1 MEFKP
6 FSLAE
11 AMNNAQGLA
20 MNKYKMDELA
30 NMMQAKQGL
39 QQAVSAGTPDA
50 MDLYRKQFPVQ
61 AREWD
66 AGNLQLSG
74 AKLKQATDRAEY
86 IGQLAAGVSDEQSYQ
101 SALSEAKRV
110 GIPVDNAPQNY
121 DPRWVQQTIQQAL
134 TVKDRLAMMAKENHA
149 PMEVYDPNSPT
160 GTRLVSR
167 KDALGKPGKPPS
179 GFSIEMDPETGK
191 VVRVAQ
197 GRGAGQ
203 GGMGKRAE
211 GETQDR
217 ILKGGDTMGQLK
229 SIQKLYRPEFQQIGN
244 KWGNYL
250 TAWKDKAGV
259 NLDDSER
266 KNLQDFTQYRAEA
279 AQLFS
284 LTLKDL
290 SGVAVN
296 PTEFE
301 RAKSWLPNPG
311 SGIFDGDSPTE
322 LEAKRQRF
330 EDFTRRAL
338 IKYNY
343 INKNGLSKNDI
354 DVDDIPALVSKRGD
368 ELEAQLKSRGVTGED
383 LKRQVKTLLSDEFGF
398 GLMQ

>member
-1 MEFKP
+1 MEFKY
-6 FSLAE
+6 FNLAE
-11 AMNNAQGLA
+11 AMSNAQNLA
-20 MNKYKMDELA
+20 MNKQQMDELA
-30 NMMQAKQGL
+30 NMMQAKEGL
-39 QQAVSAGTPDA
+39 RQAVSSGTPES
-50 MDLYRKQFPVQ
+50 MDLYRRQFPVE
-61 AREWD
+61 ARQWD
-66 AGNLQLSG
+66 AGSLQLNS
-74 AKLKQATDRAEY
+74 AQLINALDRAEY
-86 IGQLAAGVSDEQSYQ
+86 VGQLASGVSDEASYQ
-101 SALSEAKRV
+101 DALAKAKSA
-110 GIPVDNAPQNY
+110 GISVDQAPRNY
-121 DPRWVQQTIQQAL
+121 DPRWVQQTVQQAL
-134 TVKDRLAMMAKENHA
+134 TVKDRLAMMAKEDHA
-149 PMEVYDPNSPT
+149 PMEIYDPKSPT

-167 KDALGKPGKPPS
+167 KEALGQPGKPPS

-244 KWGNYL
+244 KWGNYM
-250 TAWKDKAGV
+250 TAWKDKVGMS
-259 NLDDSER
+259 LDDSER

-279 AQLFS
+279 YQLFS

-311 SGIFDGDSPTE
+311 TGIFDGDSPTE

-343 INKNGLSKNDI
+343 INKKGLSKNDI
-354 DVDDIPALVSKRGD
+354 DVDDIPSLVSKRGD
-368 ELEAQLKSRGVTGED
+368 ELAAQLKSRGVTGED

>member
-6 FSLAE
+6 FNLAE
-11 AMNNAQGLA
+11 AYGNAQNLA
-20 MNKYKMDELA
+20 ANKLKLDELA
-30 NMMQAKQGL
+30 NMAQAKQGL

-66 AGNLQLSG
+66 AGNLQLSS
-74 AKLKQATDRAEY
+74 AKLKQAMDKAAY

-101 SALSEAKRV
+101 SALEEAKRA
-110 GIPVDNAPQNY
+110 GIPVHNAPRNY

-134 TVKDRLAMMAKENHA
+134 TVKDRLSMMAKEDHA

-167 KDALGKPGKPPS
+167 KEAIGKPGKPPS
-179 GFSIEMDPETGK
+179 GFSIEMGPDGK
-191 VVRVAQ
+191 VTRIAQ
-197 GRGAGQ
+197 GRGSS
-203 GGMGKRAE
+203 GMSPRTT

-229 SIQKLYRPEFQQIGN
+229 SIQRLYRPEFQQIGN
-244 KWGNYL
+244 KWSNYM
-250 TAWKDKAGV
+250 TAWKDKAGMK
-259 NLDDSER
+259 LDEAER
-266 KNLQDFTQYRAEA
+266 KKLKDFTQYRAEA

-301 RAKSWLPNPG
+301 RAKSWLPSPG
-311 SGIFDGDSPTE
+311 TGIFDGDSPTE

-343 INKNGLSKNDI
+343 INKHGLSKNDI

-368 ELEAQLKSRGVTGED
+368 ELAAQLKARGVTGEE